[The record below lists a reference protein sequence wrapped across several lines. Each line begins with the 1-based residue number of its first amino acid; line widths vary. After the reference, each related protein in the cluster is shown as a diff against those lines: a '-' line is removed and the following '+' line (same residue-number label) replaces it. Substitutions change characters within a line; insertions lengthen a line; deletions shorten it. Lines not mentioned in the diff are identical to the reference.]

1 MRKLTLTALTGLAAL
16 AFAVPAVAS
25 PVVPIVMKDPGCHWF
40 SVNGKMSTR
49 YVSHGAVTI
58 QNLDENTLRFAGP
71 GGTKLDKVGKTVTL
85 SAKGTYH
92 ITMVGQAKDDNHL
105 VLVVK

>member
-1 MRKLTLTALTGLAAL
+1 MRKLFLIPVAAL
-16 AFAVPAVAS
+16 AAAAVALPAAAA

-40 SVNGKMSTR
+40 LVNGKMGVK

-58 QNLDENTLRFAGP
+58 RNLDEATLKFVGP
-71 GGTKLDKVGKTVTL
+71 GGTKLEKVGKTITL
-85 SAKGTYH
+85 KTKGAYH

-105 VLVVK
+105 LLIVK

>member
-1 MRKLTLTALTGLAAL
+1 VRKLLVTGLFAL
-16 AFAVPAVAS
+16 VFAVPASAAR
-25 PVVPIVMKDPGCHWF
+25 VVPIVMKDPGCHWF

-58 QNLDENTLRFAGP
+58 QNFDENTLKFVGP

>member
-1 MRKLTLTALTGLAAL
+1 VRKLLITGLFAL
-16 AFAVPAVAS
+16 VFAVPASAAH
-25 PVVPIVMKDPGCHWF
+25 VVPIVMKDPGCHWF
-40 SVNGKMSTR
+40 SVNGKTMTK

-58 QNLDENTLRFAGP
+58 QNLDEKTLKFVGP

-92 ITMVGQAKDDNHL
+92 ITMIGQAKTDNHL
-105 VLVVK
+105 LLIVA

>member
-40 SVNGKMSTR
+40 SVNGKFSTR
-49 YVSHGAVTI
+49 YVAHGTVAI
-58 QNLDENTLRFAGP
+58 MNLDQAMLKFAGPRGTRLEKIGQTLRF
-71 GGTKLDKVGKTVTL
+71 T
-85 SAKGTYH
+85 KGTYRV
-92 ITMVGQAKDDNHL
+92 TMVGQSKHDNVL
-105 VLVVK
+105 TLVVK